1 MEIHRL
7 SDLILSVSVEENDS
21 YSKLNVSPSNI
32 KLVIGSTCYSIQVSE
47 FFVLPLV

>member
-21 YSKLNVSPSNI
+21 HSKLNVSPSNI
-32 KLVIGSTCYSIQVSE
+32 KLVISIQVSE